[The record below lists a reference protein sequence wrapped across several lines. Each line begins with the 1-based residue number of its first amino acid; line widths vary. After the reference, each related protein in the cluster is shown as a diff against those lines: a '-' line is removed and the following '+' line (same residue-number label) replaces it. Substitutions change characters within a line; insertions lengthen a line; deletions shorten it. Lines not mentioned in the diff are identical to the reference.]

1 MYRIR
6 DQYQFY
12 QFSQNYLYKSLISF
26 ATKKHHINTGL
37 NGFREQKSTK
47 TTTQV
52 FHGIYTRGFRYM
64 LTCNWNIFFISQKH
78 TMS

>member
-26 ATKKHHINTGL
+26 ATKNHYISSDPNSFRGAEINW
-37 NGFREQKSTK
+37 NNNS
-47 TTTQV
+47 V
-52 FHGIYTRGFRYM
+52 FHGMYTRGFRYM
-64 LTCNWNIFFISQKH
+64 LTCNWNIFFTSQKH
-78 TMS
+78 MMS